1 MIFGCGQVYFS
12 DAKAGV
18 DEKQD
23 VALLCDLAE
32 DAAAVDW
39 ESAAAVELT
48 DSDLE
53 KAPTSGAGFAPVP
66 PAAAKAKNY
75 AAWKKALADSLYRT
89 QKLEVYKSPAL
100 GEVSKAGESQRDF
113 RVRLQHAA
121 REERDLRAE
130 KLRQKY
136 APKIAALEE
145 RIRRALQM
153 VDKQTE
159 QATQSKFQT
168 MVSFG
173 TTVLGAFLG
182 RKALSAG
189 TLGKATTAARGLGR
203 SVKESQNAARAQ
215 ENVEALRQQQA
226 DLDAQFQAEL
236 QDLDSK
242 IDPLTEQLE
251 TLSIRPKKTN
261 ISIRL
266 VGLVW
271 MPYWQEPDGN
281 TSIAWE

>member
-12 DAKAGV
+12 DAKAGI

-23 VALLCDLAE
+23 VALLCDLAQ
-32 DAAAVDW
+32 DAVAPDW
-39 ESAAAVELT
+39 EAAAAVELI
-48 DSDLE
+48 DSELE
-53 KAPTSGAGFAPVP
+53 KNPASGAVFGPVP
-66 PAAAKAKNY
+66 PEAAKAKNY
-75 AAWKKALADSLYRT
+75 AAWKKTLADCLYRT
-89 QKLEVYKSPAL
+89 QKLEVYKSSAL
-100 GEVSKAGESQRDF
+100 GDVSKAGESQRDF
-113 RVRLQHAA
+113 RVRLQHTA
-121 REERDLRAE
+121 REERDQRAE

-153 VDKQTE
+153 VNKESE
-159 QATQSKFQT
+159 QARQSKFQT
-168 MVSFG
+168 MLSFG

-182 RKALSAG
+182 RKALSAR

-203 SVKESQNAARAQ
+203 SVKDSQSVARAQ

-236 QDLDSK
+236 QALDTK
-242 IDPLTEQLE
+242 IDPLTEELE
-251 TLSIRPKKTN
+251 TLAIRPRQTS
-261 ISIRL
+261 ISVRL

-271 MPYWQEPDGN
+271 MPYWQEADGT